1 MGDVGGRRRGVAS
14 PYSRTGL
21 FPWGNTYDVPAR
33 LEKDSFSS
41 QTPCHL
47 RDVTVRV
54 RDNRGGRPH
63 GVRCPAC
70 GRLWTVELKPGA
82 TPLVA
87 VWTA

>member
-1 MGDVGGRRRGVAS
+1 MGDGAARRGRVAS

-33 LEKDSFSS
+33 LEDDGFSS

-47 RDVTVRV
+47 RPVSVRLHG
-54 RDNRGGRPH
+54 RGGRQQEI
-63 GVRCPAC
+63 RCPAC
-70 GRLWTVELKPGA
+70 GRAWSIELKSGS
-82 TPLVA
+82 TPLTA